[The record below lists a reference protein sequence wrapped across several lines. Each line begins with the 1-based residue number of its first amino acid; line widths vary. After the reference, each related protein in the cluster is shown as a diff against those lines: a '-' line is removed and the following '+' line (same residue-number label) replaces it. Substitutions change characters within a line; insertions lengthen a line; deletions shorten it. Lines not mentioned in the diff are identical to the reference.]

1 MNILITGGNGFM
13 ASYLIDYILENN
25 LGKVYAT
32 IRNKNENLENIKYAL
47 DKITLLDCDINDFN
61 AVQTSLEESQ
71 PDIVFH
77 LAAQTFVQTSWR
89 APAETLQ
96 TNIIGSSNL
105 LEAIRKSKFDPRI
118 QIAGSSEE
126 YGLVKENEVP
136 IKESNPLRPLSP
148 YGVSKVALDL
158 MGYQYYKSYGLKI
171 IRTRCFNTTGPRRGE
186 KFVCSNWSKQIAEI
200 ERGLRKPIVFHGNL
214 DNYRDFTDVRDI
226 AQALYL
232 AVSKCKPGEV
242 YNICSEKTWQMRQV
256 LSILAGYS
264 SKKISLKEDV
274 SRFRPSDVRILLGD
288 CSKFKKKTGWQPK
301 IDFKQSLLD
310 LLNYWRKK
318 LNEGKN

>member
-13 ASYLIDYILENN
+13 ASHLIDHILENN
-25 LGKVYAT
+25 LGRVYAI
-32 IRNKNENLENIKYAL
+32 IRNKNENLENIKHAL

-61 AVQTSLEESQ
+61 AVQASIEESQ
-71 PDIVFH
+71 PSIIFH
-77 LAAQTFVQTSWR
+77 LAAQSFVPTSWR

-126 YGLVKENEVP
+126 YGLVRENEVP

-171 IRTRCFNTTGPRRGE
+171 IRTRCFNTTGPRRGAE
-186 KFVCSNWSKQIAEI
+186 FVCSNWSRQIAEI
-200 ERGLRKPIVFHGNL
+200 EKGLRKPIVFHGNL
-214 DNYRDFTDVRDI
+214 NNYRDFTDVRDI
-226 AQALYL
+226 VQALYL

-242 YNICSEKTWQMRQV
+242 YNICSGKTWQMRQV

-264 SKKISLKEDV
+264 SKKISFKESA

-288 CSKFKKKTGWQPK
+288 YSKFKKKTGWQPR
-301 IDFKQSLLD
+301 IGFKQSLKD
-310 LLNYWRKK
+310 LLDYWRQK
-318 LNEGKN
+318 L